1 MTAALSFS
9 LHTDVASYFVSA
21 QPTLVWRA
29 APADVTELR
38 VFWCLCI
45 TSADDHGV
53 ESPAG
58 HRHVPIHSEPVRAGY
73 RFVCTT
79 TQAGGNRPI
88 QVVEIDGR
96 GHLRWQL
103 GP

>member
-1 MTAALSFS
+1 MIAKTVLAAIGLALGAGDLDHSS
-9 LHTDVASYFVSA
+9 PTVLHGSDMA
-21 QPTLVWRA
+21 QQIALGIQVQQGTH
-29 APADVTELR
+29 APPQVH
-38 VFWCLCI
+38 C
-45 TSADDHGV
+45 
-53 ESPAG
+53 PA
-58 HRHVPIHSEPVRAGY
+58 SEPVRAGY

-79 TQAGGNRPI
+79 AQAGVNRQI